1 MFVFKIAIQ
10 CHQKLRNIFQ
20 FELIQL
26 CCHKANKRYFQKHIF
41 HWELHI
47 PTPCPPLLESRI
59 MTLRENV
66 NPRKPTMKKLISVIT
81 ASVKLTSF
89 SQNMVSFFLTG
100 SCNAFFLT
108 ASCNVRHF
116 IVDSIIY
123 YFSGYQRLIVGQ
135 RVNTK
140 SIVIYDGISGVLL
153 QVYKR
158 LQVYY
163 SEIKVISLCLIEKLS
178 LFT

>member
-59 MTLRENV
+59 MTLGENV
-66 NPRKPTMKKLISVIT
+66 KSKEAYNEETYISDNC
-81 ASVKLTSF
+81 L
-89 SQNMVSFFLTG
+89 SQTNFLFTKHGFFLP
-100 SCNAFFLT
+100 NW
-108 ASCNVRHF
+108 
-116 IVDSIIY
+116 
-123 YFSGYQRLIVGQ
+123 
-135 RVNTK
+135 
-140 SIVIYDGISGVLL
+140 LL
-153 QVYKR
+153 QCVLPNCL
-158 LQVYY
+158 LQCQTFYCRFY
-163 SEIKVISLCLIEKLS
+163 HILFFRIPATYRRIESQHEKHRNLRWNIGS
-178 LFT
+178 ASAGIQASASILF

>member
-26 CCHKANKRYFQKHIF
+26 CCHKANKQYFQKHVF

-66 NPRKPTMKKLISVIT
+66 NPRKPTMKKLISVII

-100 SCNAFFLT
+100 SCNAVLPN
-108 ASCNVRHF
+108 C
-116 IVDSIIY
+116 
-123 YFSGYQRLIVGQ
+123 
-135 RVNTK
+135 
-140 SIVIYDGISGVLL
+140 LL
-153 QVYKR
+153 QCQTFYCR
-158 LQVYY
+158 FYHILFFRIPATYRR
-163 SEIKVISLCLIEKLS
+163 IESQHEKHRNLRWNIGS
-178 LFT
+178 ASAGIQASASILF